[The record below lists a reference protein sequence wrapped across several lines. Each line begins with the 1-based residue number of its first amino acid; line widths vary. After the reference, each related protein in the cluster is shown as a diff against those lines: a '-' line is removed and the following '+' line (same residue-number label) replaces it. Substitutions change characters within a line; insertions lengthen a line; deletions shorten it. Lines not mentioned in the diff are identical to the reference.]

1 MAAIKITFHKKLNA
15 AQCMCGFVGTS
26 HKCKEEIRGKIV
38 FVNCSEENCNF
49 VKIRFIEMNIMSR
62 DGPQMET
69 VT

>member
-1 MAAIKITFHKKLNA
+1 MATIKISFHEKLNA
-15 AQCMCGFVGTS
+15 YQSMCRFVGTS
-26 HKCKEEIRGKIV
+26 HEYKEEIRGKII